1 MTLVAAAI
9 LKLVIYP
16 GVAAVGAWRWGAGL
30 GHRWLRAILGGLARF
45 ALGVLVGVPAG
56 LLLRDP
62 LRSDGG
68 GGAKFYLV
76 FFTLRFLLWL
86 LVLRVAFPKAPLRE
100 VLGLAA
106 AGTLL
111 NAALD
116 LALGE
121 PLYDAFR
128 INFC

>member
-1 MTLVAAAI
+1 M
-9 LKLVIYP
+9 
-16 GVAAVGAWRWGAGL
+16 
-30 GHRWLRAILGGLARF
+30 
-45 ALGVLVGVPAG
+45 LVGVPAG
-56 LLLRDP
+56 ILLRDP

-68 GGAKFYLV
+68 GGATFYLV